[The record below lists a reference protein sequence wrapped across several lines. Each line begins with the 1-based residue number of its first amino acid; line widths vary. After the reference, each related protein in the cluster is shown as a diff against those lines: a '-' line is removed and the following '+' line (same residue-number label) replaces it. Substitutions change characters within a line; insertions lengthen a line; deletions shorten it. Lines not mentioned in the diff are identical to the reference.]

1 MPRRTKEEAQVTR
14 SRILDAA
21 ERVFERHGVSG
32 TSLNDIAGAAGV
44 TRGAIYWHFRD
55 KADLFNAMMERVTLP
70 LEQAGRGDG
79 SRAATLDV
87 AQMRDAFVE
96 VLRRIVDDA
105 QLRRVFGIAVHKV
118 EYVGELTAI
127 RDRHLAVRD
136 ECLADTQ
143 RTLQRAQRRGELAPG
158 VSARAA
164 ALGLHAMFDGLLQNW
179 MLDPRGFDLVRIGT
193 RVLDTYLRGLCAVQ
207 PAAAAAKGASR
218 RAAAALQAEAH

>member
-1 MPRRTKEEAQVTR
+1 MVRRTKQEAQETR
-14 SRILDAA
+14 SCILDAA
-21 ERVFERHGVSG
+21 ERVFEQHGVSG
-32 TSLNDIAGAAGV
+32 TSLNDIAQAAGV

-79 SRAATLDV
+79 TKAGSLDIEQMRAAFVDV
-87 AQMRDAFVE
+87 LRQIVGDAQM
-96 VLRRIVDDA
+96 
-105 QLRRVFGIAVHKV
+105 RRVFGIAVHKI

-136 ECLADTQ
+136 ECLADAQ

-164 ALGLHAMFDGLLQNW
+164 AIGLHAMFDGLLQNW
-179 MLDPRGFDLVRIGT
+179 MLDPQGFDLVRVGSQ
-193 RVLDTYLRGLCAVQ
+193 VLDTYLAGLRAP
-207 PAAAAAKGASR
+207 PAAKALKAARR
-218 RAAAALQAEAH
+218 RAAAALHADAH